1 MRLDRDL
8 TAQQLWAIASDR
20 QHLSYDLL
28 DEIVDHPATYRAL
41 SDWAVDALGA
51 SDISGLGEPPAPEV
65 EAVAPKRGFRLPGL
79 GRRDSEPEIDE
90 VFSPDPS
97 PSEQVPAVNPW
108 LTVNPVIDQNPMT
121 LQQPAPQAAPQP
133 TIQQAKPQA
142 AFEPQAQAIPKPKLH
157 PQVQDTSGVAG
168 KAPVWLHRPAP
179 MGAVIVLAVIQ
190 ILVVLA
196 LATVAMR
203 PTQIPTPM
211 TTPTVTATSTVTVTP
226 TVTPSANP
234 SITPSISATP
244 RVTVTPNTAATKG
257 VKKP

>member
-1 MRLDRDL
+1 MRLDKDL

-51 SDISGLGEPPAPEV
+51 SDISGLGDPPAPEV

-79 GRRDSEPEIDE
+79 GHRDSEPEIGE
-90 VFSPDPS
+90 IFSPDPP

-108 LTVNPVIDQNPMT
+108 LTVNPAIDQNPMT
-121 LQQPAPQAAPQP
+121 LQQPVPQAAPQP
-133 TIQQAKPQA
+133 KVQQAKPQA
-142 AFEPQAQAIPKPKLH
+142 QVIPQPKFQ
-157 PQVQDTSGVAG
+157 PQVQDTSGVAA
-168 KAPVWLHRPAP
+168 KTPDWLHRPAP
-179 MGAVIVLAVIQ
+179 MGAVIVLGVIQ

-203 PTQIPTPM
+203 PTQTPSPM
-211 TTPTVTATSTVTVTP
+211 VTPTVTATSTVTVTP
-226 TVTPSANP
+226 TATPSTTPTVKTSP
-234 SITPSISATP
+234 SLTPS
-244 RVTVTPNTAATKG
+244 VVATKRS

>member
-1 MRLDRDL
+1 MRLDKDL

-51 SDISGLGEPPAPEV
+51 SDISGLGDPPAPEV
-65 EAVAPKRGFRLPGL
+65 EAASPKRGFRLPGL
-79 GRRDSEPEIDE
+79 GRRDSEPEIGE
-90 VFSPDPS
+90 VFSPDPP

-108 LTVNPVIDQNPMT
+108 LTVNPAIDQNPMT
-121 LQQPAPQAAPQP
+121 LQQPAPQTTPQSVV
-133 TIQQAKPQA
+133 QQAKPQV
-142 AFEPQAQAIPKPKLH
+142 AFEPQAQAIPQPKLH

-179 MGAVIVLAVIQ
+179 MGAVIVLGVIQ

-211 TTPTVTATSTVTVTP
+211 ATPTVTATSTV

-244 RVTVTPNTAATKG
+244 RVTVTPSTAASKA

>member
-1 MRLDRDL
+1 MRLDRNL

-51 SDISGLGEPPAPEV
+51 SDISGLVDPPAPEV

-79 GRRDSEPEIDE
+79 GRRDSEPEIGE
-90 VFSPDPS
+90 IFSPDPP

-108 LTVNPVIDQNPMT
+108 LTVNPAIDQNPMT
-121 LQQPAPQAAPQP
+121 LQQPAPQTTPQSVV
-133 TIQQAKPQA
+133 QQAKPQA
-142 AFEPQAQAIPKPKLH
+142 QVIPQPKLQ
-157 PQVQDTSGVAG
+157 PQVQGTSGVVA
-168 KAPVWLHRPAP
+168 KTPDWLHHPAP
-179 MGAVIVLAVIQ
+179 MGAVIVLGVIQ

-203 PTQIPTPM
+203 PAQTPSPVVI
-211 TTPTVTATSTVTVTP
+211 PTVTATSTVTVTP
-226 TVTPSANP
+226 TATPSTTPTVKTSPSVTPS
-234 SITPSISATP
+234 
-244 RVTVTPNTAATKG
+244 VVATKRS
-257 VKKP
+257 VKP

>member
-1 MRLDRDL
+1 VFVVRLDRNL

-51 SDISGLGEPPAPEV
+51 SDISGLVDPPAPEV

-79 GRRDSEPEIDE
+79 GRRDSEPEIGE
-90 VFSPDPS
+90 IFSPDPP

-108 LTVNPVIDQNPMT
+108 LTVNPAIDQNPMT
-121 LQQPAPQAAPQP
+121 LQQPAPQTTPQSVV
-133 TIQQAKPQA
+133 QQAKPQA
-142 AFEPQAQAIPKPKLH
+142 AFEPQAQATPQPKLQ
-157 PQVQDTSGVAG
+157 PQVQGTSGVVA
-168 KAPVWLHRPAP
+168 KTPDWLHRPAP
-179 MGAVIVLAVIQ
+179 MGAVIVLGVIQ

-203 PTQIPTPM
+203 PTQTPSPVVI
-211 TTPTVTATSTVTVTP
+211 PTVTATSTVTVTP
-226 TVTPSANP
+226 TATPSTTPTVKTSPSVTPS
-234 SITPSISATP
+234 
-244 RVTVTPNTAATKG
+244 VVATKRSM
-257 VKKP
+257 KP

>member
-1 MRLDRDL
+1 MRLDKDL

-51 SDISGLGEPPAPEV
+51 SDISGLGDPPAPEL

-79 GRRDSEPEIDE
+79 GRRDSEPEIGE
-90 VFSPDPS
+90 VFSPDPP
-97 PSEQVPAVNPW
+97 PSEQVAAVNPW
-108 LTVNPVIDQNPMT
+108 LTVNPVIDQNPMS
-121 LQQPAPQAAPQP
+121 LQQPAPQAALQP
-133 TIQQAKPQA
+133 KVQQAKPQA
-142 AFEPQAQAIPKPKLH
+142 AFEPQAQVIPQPKFQ
-157 PQVQDTSGVAG
+157 PQVQVTSGVAA
-168 KAPVWLHRPAP
+168 KTPDWLHRPAP
-179 MGAVIVLAVIQ
+179 MGAVIVLGVIQ

-203 PTQIPTPM
+203 PTQTPSPVV
-211 TTPTVTATSTVTVTP
+211 TPTVTATSTVTVTP
-226 TVTPSANP
+226 TATPST
-234 SITPSISATP
+234 TPTVKTSPSATP
-244 RVTVTPNTAATKG
+244 SVVATKRS